1 MAMVLVGATIVASI
15 ETTWAG
21 TVTPPVGKN
30 VQHWQ
35 YPTQGDNAVFIK
47 KGDEMGTFN
56 MGSSVVLCFSKGC
69 YSAISALATEQSL
82 KMGEAI
88 GFSSEAAA
96 QADAKSTAAAAEDSE
111 PTIEPA
117 VVDEMTESVDIEA
130 ESSAPLDYVA
140 TTDNNESDSSDSN
153 KA

>member
-1 MAMVLVGATIVASI
+1 MAATVVGAVNVAAI
-15 ETTWAG
+15 EMAWHG
-21 TVTPPVGKN
+21 MVTPPHMN
-30 VQHWQ
+30 LTARYDYQ
-35 YPTQGDNAVFIK
+35 NEAISLK

-56 MGSSVVLCFSKGC
+56 MGSTVVLCFSKGC

-96 QADAKSTAAAAEDSE
+96 QADAKSAAAAAEDSE